1 MLYDICYSPTM
12 QTLTRHFYRH
22 FPFVFTTVL
31 LSLALSGC
39 TVSKMV
45 KIGQAEQ
52 KISVEPKVLELNGD
66 NVLFEVKAQIPKEL
80 VEKKPV
86 YTVYLAYDYGQKE
99 AEPIGKMRFA
109 TGEFVYE
116 NDKPTITRQYSFK
129 YSPEKSRGKLLAQPL
144 VSKGKSRA
152 KRGKITEIAAGVIT
166 TSKLVVKT
174 NSVSMA
180 PDDYRKGVSE
190 PQLLTFFFDE
200 GEAKLRDY
208 LGTNVEVLRE
218 LIISNYKTQLVEI
231 TAGHSPEDADSKE
244 FRLALKRAQ
253 TLEKFYRNQLDVNSY
268 ANSNKTVKFKVTPVI
283 RNWDRFLKQVQL
295 SALTPDQIN
304 EILNIVNSN
313 ISFKEKE
320 KQLAK
325 LDSYEYLQ
333 LYVYPTLRYADVRIT
348 YDIPQKKDSEI
359 YLLSKKI
366 VENRIDADKLT
377 EEELRYSATLTP
389 LLSEKLKIYQAAV
402 ENTLKWQ
409 AFNNLGV
416 VYVQMAQQAIK
427 PETRDKLL
435 REAIVN
441 LTYASHRNPTAQL
454 FYNLGSAHHV
464 RGNTLEALRSYD
476 YAIKLGGPVPLL
488 QQVFADK
495 AALEIEI
502 GQLDDAITS
511 LTYATPG
518 YQTLMNKALLYT
530 LKGNYEDSR
539 KFYEEALEIKPN
551 DALAHYCLAVIAAR
565 TNKETE
571 LASHLRKA
579 TQLEKNL
586 TAKAIDDP
594 EFRAYVKTPVF
605 LEAVK

>member
-1 MLYDICYSPTM
+1 METSKLPKTRFLSVLIFPVILATGFSSCTISNMLKK
-12 QTLTRHFYRH
+12 
-22 FPFVFTTVL
+22 
-31 LSLALSGC
+31 GE
-39 TVSKMV
+39 SK
-45 KIGQAEQ
+45 Q
-52 KISVEPKVLELNGD
+52 KIVVTPQLLEVHGE
-66 NVLFEVKAQIPKEL
+66 NVFFEVKAQIPTEL
-80 VEKKPV
+80 IEKKPV
-86 YTVYLAYDYGQKE
+86 YGIDLVYNYGPK
-99 AEPIGKMRFA
+99 AVEPIGKMRFA
-109 TGEFVYE
+109 TGEFIYE
-116 NDKPTITRQYSFK
+116 DGKPTITRQYTFK
-129 YSPEKSRGKLLAQPL
+129 YYPEKSKGRLLATP
-144 VSKGKSRA
+144 VVARKKKSG
-152 KRGKITEIAAGVIT
+152 KRGKTIEVASGVIT
-166 TSKLVVKT
+166 TSKLVVK
-174 NSVSMA
+174 NNAVSLA

-190 PQLLTFFFDE
+190 PLTLPFFFDA

-208 LGTNVEVLRE
+208 LGTNMDVLKE
-218 LIISNYKTQLVEI
+218 LIESNYKTTLVEI
-231 TAGHSPEDADSKE
+231 TAGHSPEAADSE
-244 FRLALKRAQ
+244 ELRLALKRAQ
-253 TLEKFYRNQLDVNSY
+253 AIEKYYKHELDVKSYTNS
-268 ANSNKTVKFKVTPVI
+268 SKSVKFKVRPVV
-283 RNWDRFLKQVQL
+283 RNWGRFLKQVQL
-295 SALTPDQIN
+295 SALSPEQVN
-304 EILNIVNSN
+304 EILNIVNGSGT
-313 ISFKEKE
+313 FLEKE

-348 YDIPQKKDSEI
+348 YEIPQKKDSEI

-366 VENRIDADKLT
+366 IENRIDSDKLT

-389 LLSEKLKIYQAAV
+389 LLSEKLKIYQAAA

-416 VYVQMAQQAIK
+416 TYVQLSQQALK

-454 FYNLGSAHHV
+454 FYNLASAHHM

-476 YAIKLGGPVPLL
+476 YAIKLGGPVALL

-502 GQLDDAITS
+502 GQLDDAVTS
-511 LTYATPG
+511 LAYAAPG

-539 KFYEEALEIKPN
+539 KFYEEALILKPN

-565 TNKETE
+565 TNQENE
-571 LASHLRKA
+571 LAAHLRKA
-579 TQLEKNL
+579 TQLEKKL
-586 TAKAIDDP
+586 TAKAIEDP

-605 LEAVK
+605 QEALK